1 MKVRKIK
8 LRFAPALRT
17 AKPRNPVAMALRTK
31 HGGEHRKTNKAARRT
46 ANAALKNPASGE

>member
-8 LRFAPALRT
+8 LRFAPASRT

-31 HGGEHRKTNKAARRT
+31 RGGEHRKTNKAARRA
-46 ANAALKNPASGE
+46 ANAALKNAGSGE